1 MREPE
6 KDPVARPRAEPRAE
20 PITKPLLRRM
30 ELPDLPSV
38 MEIDA
43 ACLPRPWSEAV
54 WREELRSPFSLYL
67 VLEEDLRTE
76 VGRGRRATRETNN
89 ARFICAQI
97 GVRHVLG
104 ELHVTT
110 VAVRPE
116 RRRIGYARSL
126 IHAVIAAFP
135 EARYVH
141 LEVRPSNGSA
151 RTLYEALGFVITGRR
166 GRYYGDEDALLMTLD
181 LGEGP
186 RQTSGVSH
194 APYGPPPGVA

>member
-6 KDPVARPRAEPRAE
+6 KEPMTE
-20 PITKPLLRRM
+20 LLLRRM
-30 ELPDLPSV
+30 ELRDLPSV
-38 MEIDA
+38 METDA
-43 ACLPRPWSEAV
+43 ACLPRPWSEVV

-76 VGRGRRATRETNN
+76 VGRGRETARETSN

-97 GVRHVLG
+97 GVKHVSG

-116 RRRIGYARSL
+116 RRRMGYARSL
-126 IHAVIAAFP
+126 IRAVIAAFP

-166 GRYYGDEDALLMTLD
+166 RRYYGDEDALLMTLD
-181 LGEGP
+181 LGEGR
-186 RQTSGVSH
+186 RQTSGASRV
-194 APYGPPPGVA
+194 PYGPPPGVA